1 MYFVYLF
8 NKSHLNKMI
17 QKDPQF
23 IAFWDVNGNRIIVI
37 KIKLALTKLNWRL
50 DYVMSMRLVE
60 RLSERYIG
68 ALQSKY

>member
-1 MYFVYLF
+1 
-8 NKSHLNKMI
+8 MI

-23 IAFWDVNGNRIIVI
+23 IAFGDVNGNRIIVI
-37 KIKLALTKLNWRL
+37 KIKLASTKLNWRL

-60 RLSERYIG
+60 RLSERYIA

>member
-1 MYFVYLF
+1 
-8 NKSHLNKMI
+8 MI

-23 IAFWDVNGNRIIVI
+23 IAFWDVNGNHIIVI